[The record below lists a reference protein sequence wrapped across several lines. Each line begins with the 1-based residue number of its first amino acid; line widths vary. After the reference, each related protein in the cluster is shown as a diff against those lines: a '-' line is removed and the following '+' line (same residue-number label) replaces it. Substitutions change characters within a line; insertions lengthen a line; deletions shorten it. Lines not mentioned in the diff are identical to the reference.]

1 MRIYK
6 LRKWIPFYK
15 RFSITSNVCLMRK
28 ELMNYLDEEGVANKV
43 HSGMVHFVFLNIN
56 YLAIFEPMDDYAK
69 CTIRYAV
76 SDERYEKLTD
86 LQKMTI
92 GNVGNTTEEN
102 SATIRTLDKGI
113 QIDSYFYFSN
123 NQMML
128 QLFETHFEDIT
139 SKVADTAEL
148 TLDCIAEQAE
158 KRPIGFSIN
167 KKETEE
173 KEEIATVAKKDDTA
187 IK

>member
-1 MRIYK
+1 
-6 LRKWIPFYK
+6 
-15 RFSITSNVCLMRK
+15 
-28 ELMNYLDEEGVANKV
+28 
-43 HSGMVHFVFLNIN
+43 
-56 YLAIFEPMDDYAK
+56 
-69 CTIRYAV
+69 
-76 SDERYEKLTD
+76 
-86 LQKMTI
+86 MTR

-102 SATIRTLDKGI
+102 SATIRTLDKCI

-128 QLFETHFEDIT
+128 QLFELHFEDIT
-139 SKVADTAEL
+139 CKVADTAEL
-148 TLDCIAEQAE
+148 TLDCITEQAE